1 MKKILLTL
9 GLTVGAIAMSF
20 NGISQSTAANTNK
33 AETLE
38 VVSKCKKDCKKAC
51 CTKSESKSK
60 KSCAAKCSKS
70 KTSAVAGIKQEA
82 KITKAKSCTKG
93 KKACCKSKMKS
104 TQAKLEEK
112 KTELKA
118 N

>member
-9 GLTVGAIAMSF
+9 GLTLGAIAMSF

-82 KITKAKSCTKG
+82 KVIKAKSCTKG
-93 KKACCKSKMKS
+93 KKACCKSKMNKS
-104 TQAKLEEK
+104 EPKLEK
-112 KTELKA
+112 RPTKIKA